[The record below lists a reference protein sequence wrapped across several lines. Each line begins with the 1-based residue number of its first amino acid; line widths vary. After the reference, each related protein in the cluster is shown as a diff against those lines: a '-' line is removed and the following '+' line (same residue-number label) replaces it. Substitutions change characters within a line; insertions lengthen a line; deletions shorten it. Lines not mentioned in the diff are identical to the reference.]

1 MDPAYQES
9 RMIVPKNLAI
19 LMAVMLIVT
28 WASMLFTRYVLNIS
42 MPELALWI
50 SGAFFITTILLIFAM
65 KYSLKVYDDR
75 IEAFYIFRTTTLMKS
90 DILETK
96 SGELN
101 IIKSYTPW
109 SLKGVRYRTFSA
121 IGDEMGVGLKM
132 KGKRV
137 YYLASVDP
145 EVVLALIPKEDA

>member
-50 SGAFFITTILLIFAM
+50 SGAFFIVAILLIFAM

-145 EVVLALIPKEDA
+145 EAVLALIPKEDA